1 MSARF
6 LVAVLLAPEVILAPL
21 LPPLVLL
28 DAAEI
33 IIAAAAIALLMKIL
47 VAVHFLWPFAVIVE
61 GGTWGLPSA
70 EGAVSFCI
78 SGTWCVQ
85 MPWHGASSRRSRM
98 TKSSCRVPGEWKRDC
113 NPSRSTAAMEGLR

>member
-21 LPPLVLL
+21 FPPLVIL

-33 IIAAAAIALLMKIL
+33 IIAAAIIFLTAAAIVLLMTKIL

-61 GGTWGLPSA
+61 GGTWGVPAA
-70 EGAVSFCI
+70 EGAVSF
-78 SGTWCVQ
+78 
-85 MPWHGASSRRSRM
+85 
-98 TKSSCRVPGEWKRDC
+98 
-113 NPSRSTAAMEGLR
+113 